1 MAWEKRFRE
10 YGVLKID
17 KNNVRVHSGPQ
28 QLILFI
34 SMKVVLQTHYGQV
47 TQ

>member
-17 KNNVRVHSGPQ
+17 KNNVNTFNTLLVS
-28 QLILFI
+28 L
-34 SMKVVLQTHYGQV
+34 
-47 TQ
+47 